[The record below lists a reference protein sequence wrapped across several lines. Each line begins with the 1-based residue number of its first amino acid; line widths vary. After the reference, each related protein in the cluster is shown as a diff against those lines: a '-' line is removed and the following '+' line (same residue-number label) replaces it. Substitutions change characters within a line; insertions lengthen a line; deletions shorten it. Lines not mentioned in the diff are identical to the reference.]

1 MLSETESKGKLLPIS
16 FENTPWWALI
26 LIILILAAAMAAFFS
41 PIYRDTVEFLLSG
54 VKITVFLTVVAYGL
68 ALILGLLAGLGRVS
82 KSPILYTLGTLYVE
96 IIRGIPLLVLL
107 LYIGYVIAPPMHI
120 RNLLTRG
127 ILGLGIGYGAYLAEV
142 FRAGIESI
150 GKGQMEAARSLG
162 MSYSQ
167 AMRYVILPQ
176 AFRTILPPLGN
187 NLVAM
192 LKDTSLV
199 SVLSIRD
206 LTYLGRLNV
215 ARTFRTFATWN
226 MVALMYLVMTIG
238 LSLLVRWVEKKTS
251 FERR

>member
-1 MLSETESKGKLLPIS
+1 MLSETETKGRLLPIS

-26 LIILILAAAMAAFFS
+26 LALIILLAVGAALFS
-41 PIYRDTVEFLLSG
+41 QVYRDTVRFLISG
-54 VKITVFLTVVAYGL
+54 VKMTIALTVVSYTL

-107 LYIGYVIAPPMHI
+107 LYIGYVVAPPMHI
-120 RNLLTRG
+120 SNLFTRG
-127 ILGLGIGYGAYLAEV
+127 VLGLGIGYGAYLAEV

-162 MSYSQ
+162 MSYTQ

-215 ARTFRTFATWN
+215 SRTFRTFATWN
-226 MVALMYLVMTIG
+226 MVALMYLIMTIG
-238 LSLLVRWVEKKTS
+238 LSLLVRWTERKTS